1 MQNNEE
7 FQKALISA
15 GLSLALLD
23 ELGFEFATQSNLVQK
38 LRGITPIGRTSMRD
52 AVMIGIDLL
61 LRLHTIL
68 KSLGTAQV
76 WNFVH
81 IVLTD
86 GEDTS
91 SKSTLNDSINIM
103 RRISQEI
110 QVNVLKTYIIGVNVN
125 ANDVALNELKALA
138 NAGGENSEFHNVS
151 DVEISQIFERI
162 IVLLGIVNRTN
173 VVAMSNENQ
182 SLVVATE
189 QREPAILLKEQRYV
203 CLFTLDM
210 SHSMKGNKWNT
221 VCNSVASFISYLGPT
236 DLVAGIV
243 FNEQSLILLNKRPP
257 IPSIPKIRENP
268 APQIDESKKIDFDIF
283 IYFAFIGIIVSFA
296 LKLNFNF

>member
-1 MQNNEE
+1 MQNHEE

-257 IPSIPKIRENP
+257 VPPIPKIRENP
-268 APQIDESKKIDFDIF
+268 APQIDESKKLILIF
-283 IYFAFIGIIVSFA
+283 LSIFAFIGIIVSFA